1 MKQRRFLLA
10 SASLGLAGFVSSAA
24 CGSDPFGGDE
34 NVAEA
39 GMTERGETDGPA
51 GDALPPIGAN
61 EDVDPDGGSS
71 DAMTIPDGGGRLEAG
86 IDAASCCDCDGDG
99 FKTDGGTCAKPSG
112 DCDDLHPYLKP
123 GQAFIASPVWDTP
136 HTPVF
141 DWDCN
146 GAVSKQFNYGIS
158 CDTLVAGG
166 CDKQGFTTDV
176 ACGASGTYVFC
187 KSAGLGLNC
196 AVDRMETRTQGC
208 R

>member
-1 MKQRRFLLA
+1 MHVRRFLLVL
-10 SASLGLAGFVSSAA
+10 ASLGLAGVASSAA
-24 CGSDPFGGDE
+24 CGGDPFAGDDPGI
-34 NVAEA
+34 EA
-39 GMTERGETDGPA
+39 GMAEGGETDSPV

-99 FKTDGGTCAKPSG
+99 FKADGGACPKLSD

-123 GQAFIASPVWDTP
+123 GQAFITSPVWDTT

-146 GAVSKQFNYGIS
+146 GAVSKQYNYGIS
-158 CDTLVAGG
+158 CGTNVGG
-166 CDKQGFTTDV
+166 CNKQGFATDV

-187 KSAGLGLNC
+187 KPANLGLNC
-196 AVDRMETRTQGC
+196 MVDRMETRTQAC